1 MKSFGTF
8 FAVVVVLL
16 VINGCSSSISRRGLD
31 GEVREISS
39 FHSTPISAHS
49 VRADEYSEQQIRMGK
64 LPGGEER
71 AIALQNVRDNNQS
84 PIDNTWQRTYNMC
97 MRSHYGEQGADK
109 FCAQQAAFSSQVFML
124 YPGGGYYAP
133 GGYGQS
139 YLITPQTPMY
149 PLR

>member
-1 MKSFGTF
+1 MKSFGKF
-8 FAVVVVLL
+8 FALAIALLL
-16 VINGCSSSISRRGLD
+16 VVCGCSSSISRRGLD
-31 GEVREISS
+31 GEVREVSS

-71 AIALQNVRDNNQS
+71 VIALQNVRDNNQS
-84 PIDNTWQRTYNMC
+84 PIDNTWQRTYNIC
-97 MRSHYGEQGADK
+97 MRSHYDEQGADK
-109 FCAQQAAFSSQVFML
+109 FCAQQAAFSSQVYM

-133 GGYGQS
+133 SYGQS
-139 YLITPQTPMY
+139 YLLTPQTPMY